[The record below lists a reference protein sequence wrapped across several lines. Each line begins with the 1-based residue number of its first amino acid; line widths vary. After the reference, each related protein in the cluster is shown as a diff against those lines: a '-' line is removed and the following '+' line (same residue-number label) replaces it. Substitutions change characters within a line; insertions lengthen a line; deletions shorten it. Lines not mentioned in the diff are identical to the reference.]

1 MLATVGGEATRE
13 ASSEMCGVSWSA
25 HTMHNSH
32 TEHRLEMQVRMQ
44 AEVGVKYYHF
54 DPLCENEFL
63 FSRREVK
70 T

>member
-1 MLATVGGEATRE
+1 MDFSQDSTWFQAF
-13 ASSEMCGVSWSA
+13 SS
-25 HTMHNSH
+25 
-32 TEHRLEMQVRMQ
+32 VRNFKHP

-54 DPLCENEFL
+54 DPLCETEFF